1 VKAIHKAGSD
11 TEKVRYEQQFDLM
24 WKGLLLRSQKWDK
37 AFAVLL
43 EELEALYKHMQILH
57 DQSVAPVETV

>member
-37 AFAVLL
+37 KFAVLL
-43 EELEALYKHMQILH
+43 EEPFISICKLCMISL
-57 DQSVAPVETV
+57 